1 MLGLVY
7 AATNMLYYLN
17 NAVNFALY
25 CISGTRFRKALVEL
39 MRCERARDRRASEYS
54 RQMSRSTQFTRLSRV
69 SQDITM
75 ATDSKDGVLKR
86 KKIDNGLESVPE
98 AEV

>member
-1 MLGLVY
+1 MSPRPDDLIAIVS
-7 AATNMLYYLN
+7 T
-17 NAVNFALY
+17 
-25 CISGTRFRKALVEL
+25 IALVEL

-75 ATDSKDGVLKR
+75 ATDIKDGVLKR

-98 AEV
+98 AEVTHIPE